1 MGSESKSPSWSSC
14 GPVVL
19 VAEEAGRDQASKGQ
33 RRNFQGSEPTAHTEA
48 AGRRFLPLAAWCP
61 GRPSRNEVTRGSG
74 ECALPDRRSP
84 RVRLY
89 RVCRSRPREAW
100 GPQAFGPEWRC
111 GLPPASRV
119 YLHKPRASSLG
130 EPPRSSQLCCQLT
143 CELGKWPSSPVREG
157 DPTLDSCRVG
167 LGRTP
172 VTW

>member
-33 RRNFQGSEPTAHTEA
+33 RRNFQGSEPTAHSEA

-74 ECALPDRRSP
+74 ECALPDRCSP

-89 RVCRSRPREAW
+89 HVCWSRPREAW

-119 YLHKPRASSLG
+119 YLHKPRASSLS
-130 EPPRSSQLCCQLT
+130 EPPAPRSCVA
-143 CELGKWPSSPVREG
+143 SSPVSLASGRPHLCG
-157 DPTLDSCRVG
+157 RVTPPLTLV
-167 LGRTP
+167 
-172 VTW
+172 VWV